1 MRRNTA
7 ASTNMNNATNPMT
20 KARRRRGSR
29 AKPHAR
35 SVSERSWGQAD
46 TVKINLGEVVT
57 QSHTNKPLTRR
68 KI

>member
-1 MRRNTA
+1 
-7 ASTNMNNATNPMT
+7 MT